1 MTHDFLF
8 CEEVSLGM
16 DGEDEDEDGVK
27 GMQAMVLMSY
37 IASNFTDQAIAEM
50 NSRTPQG
57 YACVEA

>member
-1 MTHDFLF
+1 
-8 CEEVSLGM
+8 V
-16 DGEDEDEDGVK
+16 DGVK
-27 GMQAMVLMSY
+27 SVKDVKSVKSVKSVKGVKDVQVMVLMSY